1 MKKDR
6 RGINSLIIIITMTI
20 LTFTLMFT
28 PICVH
33 TIGDNYLNDL
43 ITNQVSDMIIDQNTS
58 INYKQLTNI
67 QNKIKNSK
75 ALYQYNK
82 ANFSYTINNLNTKLS
97 FKTNDN
103 FINYLQEVIY
113 KEIQLNIDQEIIN
126 NCLKDK
132 QLYMIINNKLANYPI
147 IKIIYKIIESI
158 IFKMFLLLIILYNI
172 FLLYKNNIDY
182 KLLMGMIFICQGI
195 INYIILG
202 LIEISK
208 TFISNLIN
216 IQINVIF
223 VDSYIIVSM
232 ICLLLGIILIYK
244 TA

>member
-1 MKKDR
+1 MKKEK
-6 RGINSLIIIITMTI
+6 RGKNSLMIIITMTI

-28 PICVH
+28 PICVN

-43 ITNQVSDMIIDQNTS
+43 ITNQVSDMIIDQNTN
-58 INYKQLTNI
+58 IDFKQLTNI

-75 ALYQYNK
+75 YLYKYNK
-82 ANFSYTINNLNTKLS
+82 ANFVYTINNLNTELS
-97 FKTNDN
+97 FQRNDN
-103 FINYLQEVIY
+103 FINYLQQVINN
-113 KEIQLNIDQEIIN
+113 ELNINIDQEIIN

-132 QLYMIINNKLANYPI
+132 QLYLVINNKLANYSI

-158 IFKMFLLLIILYNI
+158 IFKIFLLIIILYNI
-172 FLLYKNNIDY
+172 YLIYKNNVDY
-182 KLLMGMIFICQGI
+182 KLLIGMIFICQGI

-208 TFISNLIN
+208 TFVSNLIN
-216 IQINVIF
+216 IPINVIF
-223 VDSYIIVSM
+223 IDSYIIVSM
-232 ICLLLGIILIYK
+232 IYLLLGIIVIYK